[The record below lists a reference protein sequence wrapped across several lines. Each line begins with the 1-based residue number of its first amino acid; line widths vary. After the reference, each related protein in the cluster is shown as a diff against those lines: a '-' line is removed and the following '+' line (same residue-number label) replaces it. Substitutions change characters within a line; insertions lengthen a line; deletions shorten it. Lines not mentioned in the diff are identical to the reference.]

1 MFKPEFEL
9 SNEHSPKEEKADEHG
24 QYELDFA
31 AEEEKKK
38 KAAAEVAALLA
49 AQRAKCREEDR
60 AELENT
66 YRRF

>member
-9 SNEHSPKEEKADEHG
+9 PNEHSPKEEKTDEHG
-24 QYELDFA
+24 QYELDFS

-38 KAAAEVAALLA
+38 KADAEAAAWLA
-49 AQRAKCREEDR
+49 ADREKCRQEDR
-60 AELENT
+60 EELEKT